1 LTRIFKK
8 LDLYNKDYHIKY
20 RKALKEKRYQ
30 KYLGYLKVDMFTR
43 LIDLRRELDIEK
55 KMKKQFPE
63 PDFEIFDVYGNK
75 ID

>member
-1 LTRIFKK
+1 
-8 LDLYNKDYHIKY
+8 
-20 RKALKEKRYQ
+20 
-30 KYLGYLKVDMFTR
+30 MFTR